1 MTCFI
6 TVLYVYCVS
15 SIISLKQNIIWST
28 SLSDLRGGDL
38 GAGGVHDEEEP
49 VHCDQHD
56 REGGEEDAAGLG
68 GADQLAEVLH
78 VLAQGP
84 VLGEEVHQGEGHG
97 EGAEEDVGDG
107 EVGDEDVPGGEHD
120 LVGEEGEQDREVADH
135 AEDDDERVE
144 HDQAVVNTGLQSSGK
159 SKVQT
164 VVNWLKWVD
173 CTLANEILNDE

>member
-1 MTCFI
+1 MFMLTPHLHQCAG
-6 TVLYVYCVS
+6 V
-15 SIISLKQNIIWST
+15 
-28 SLSDLRGGDL
+28 DLRGGDL

-49 VHCDQHD
+49 VHRDQHD
-56 REGGEEDAAGLG
+56 RECGEEDAAGLG

-78 VLAQGP
+78 VLPQAP
-84 VLGEEVHQGEGHG
+84 VLGQEVHQGEGHG

-144 HDQAVVNTGLQSSGK
+144 HDQTVVNTGLQSSSK

-164 VVNWLKWVD
+164 VVN
-173 CTLANEILNDE
+173 E

>member
-1 MTCFI
+1 MDN
-6 TVLYVYCVS
+6 
-15 SIISLKQNIIWST
+15 NILPDPT
-28 SLSDLRGGDL
+28 SGIHLTQCGGADLRGGDL

-49 VHCDQHD
+49 VHGDQHD

-78 VLAQGP
+78 VLPQGP

-120 LVGEEGEQDREVADH
+120 LVGEEGEQDGEVADH
-135 AEDDDERVE
+135 AEDDDEGVE
-144 HDQAVVNTGLQSSGK
+144 HDQAVVNTGLQSS
-159 SKVQT
+159 SS
-164 VVNWLKWVD
+164 LKFK
-173 CTLANEILNDE
+173 LLLINLK

>member
-56 REGGEEDAAGLG
+56 RECGEEDAAGLG

-120 LVGEEGEQDREVADH
+120 LVGEEGQQDREVADH

-144 HDQAVVNTGLQSSGK
+144 HDQTVVNTGLQSSGK

-164 VVNWLKWVD
+164 VVN
-173 CTLANEILNDE
+173 